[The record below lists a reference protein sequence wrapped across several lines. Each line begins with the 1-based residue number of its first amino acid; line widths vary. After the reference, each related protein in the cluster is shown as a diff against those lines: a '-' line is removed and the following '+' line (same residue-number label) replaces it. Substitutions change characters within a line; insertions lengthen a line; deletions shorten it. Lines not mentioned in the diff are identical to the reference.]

1 MGSLT
6 DNFGNKAPG
15 QLIRSQDWNGLIT
28 AIEEMEI
35 GLAGQVTALSTRVD
49 GVVQDLT
56 AQIGSLSAEVAA
68 VRTDLDGL
76 RAEVVPV
83 LRDLWRLTLQTTRV
97 RYALGD
103 VAEIEAHVTDLAGRP
118 LQPAEG
124 EELPWIDFV
133 AAWGQLKPS
142 PGFTSLG
149 STGDRALSVQVNA
162 DGVARVRLRA
172 EQADG
177 LPDDVDDE
185 VASSLTTRL
194 QATNL
199 SVSRHILEAET
210 PMEASRAGAF
220 QVLAAEYDRADSS
233 SVRKFV
239 DSYYVRYAPKV
250 ATPVFNRPVHAWNDY
265 RSTVLAFV
273 RKDSDPLTPDQSRG
287 ASSIQITFRDWVAPF
302 IHLDYLPLATGLARD
317 LVGTLSAGVVADL
330 GTSIVNLRDRVGG
343 VTRNLGVL
351 GRQKGYL
358 AVRQALDE
366 IPDALGPAFVPDLKR
381 AMRDAVSLQ
390 QTLDRSQ
397 LSTPG
402 AEEDVAVGVF
412 TNAALRADVGSAHV
426 VERVSKLVT
435 QVEEVDTK
443 VTAQQAT
450 LTAGLGTVQRQV
462 AQFTVIDPTEV
473 RTKLSDVA
481 GLANRLAAL
490 EQRR

>member
-6 DNFGNKAPG
+6 DNFGNKASG
-15 QLIRSQDWNGLIT
+15 QLIRSQDWNGLIA
-28 AIEEMEI
+28 AIEDLER
-35 GLAGQVTALSTRVD
+35 GLAGQVADLSMRVD
-49 GVVQDLT
+49 GAVQDLT

-76 RAEVVPV
+76 RAEVEPV

-118 LQPAEG
+118 LPLADG
-124 EELPWIDFV
+124 ELPWIDFV
-133 AAWGQLKPS
+133 AAWGQLKPA

-149 STGDRALSVQVNA
+149 TTGDRALSVQVNA

-250 ATPVFNRPVHAWNDY
+250 AAPVFNRPVHAWNDY

-302 IHLDYLPLATGLARD
+302 IHLDYLPLATGMARD

-330 GTSIVNLRDRVGG
+330 GTSIVNIRERVGG